1 MRASSLRSFSIFVL
15 LSATLLLVVWALYR
29 IAPESAP
36 VARGAKYAHFRGCI
50 ECHGNPDNPLPDSN
64 GKNCADR
71 NQLPEHPEY
80 DVGCADVLAYFET
93 IRLRKT
99 FETRFQAN
107 KEGNKQNLLILGEQL
122 ARRYHCF
129 NCHGQLGQGG
139 LANSRSLKGY
149 VPGYFGRDF
158 RILTR
163 NADPESVRQ
172 WIMYGVDPTI
182 LDNPLT
188 GRIATFFFARQA
200 IHMPSFKS
208 LDPDEIDLL
217 VNYVIAL
224 NRYGPMS
231 ATVIRAYAKDSKST
245 VRMDYLSFK
254 NGADASHGASD
265 QVVSEHLGSNTSISE
280 L

>member
-1 MRASSLRSFSIFVL
+1 MLA
-15 LSATLLLVVWALYR
+15 AWALYR

-50 ECHGNPDNPLPDSN
+50 ECHGNSDNPMPGTI
-64 GKNCADR
+64 GKACADR
-71 NQLPEHPEY
+71 NQLPAHPEY
-80 DVGCADVLAYFET
+80 DVRCADVLAYFET

-99 FETRFQAN
+99 FETRVQAN
-107 KEGNKQNLLILGEQL
+107 SQANNQNLLIQGEQL

-139 LANSRSLKGY
+139 LANSRSFKGY

-158 RILTR
+158 SILTR
-163 NADPESVRQ
+163 NASPESVRQ

-182 LDNPLT
+182 LENPLT
-188 GRIATFFFARQA
+188 GRIAKFFFARQA

-208 LDPDEIDLL
+208 LEPDEIDAL

-224 NRYGPMS
+224 NRYGPMTAS
-231 ATVIRAYAKDSKST
+231 MIRAYAQDSASST
-245 VRMDYLSFK
+245 RMDYLSFT
-254 NGADASHGASD
+254 NGADAS
-265 QVVSEHLGSNTSISE
+265 
-280 L
+280 

>member
-1 MRASSLRSFSIFVL
+1 
-15 LSATLLLVVWALYR
+15 LLVAWALYR
-29 IAPESAP
+29 IIPESAP
-36 VARGAKYAHFRGCI
+36 VARGANYAHFRGCI

-64 GKNCADR
+64 GNTCADR
-71 NQLPEHPEY
+71 NSLPAHPEY

-99 FETRFQAN
+99 FETRVQAN
-107 KEGNKQNLLILGEQL
+107 NLGSSQGNQQNLLILGEQL

-139 LANSRSLKGY
+139 LANSRSFKGY

-163 NADPESVRQ
+163 NANPESVRQ

-182 LDNPLT
+182 LENPLT
-188 GRIATFFFARQA
+188 GRIAKFFFARQA
-200 IHMPSFKS
+200 IRMPSFKS

-224 NRYGPMS
+224 NRYGPMT
-231 ATVIRAYAKDSKST
+231 AGLIRAYATDSTST
-245 VRMDYLSFK
+245 TRKKFLTFK
-254 NGADASHGASD
+254 IEAP
-265 QVVSEHLGSNTSISE
+265 
-280 L
+280 